1 MEAPELGDARLRKNM
16 SLEDFLRFMAD
27 EQGETDEDRLVGLF
41 EEHADSTDV
50 LSFRAFSRMLLST
63 ANRANQNFAHMTPAD
78 LGHPMTHYF
87 IATGHN
93 TYLTGNQ
100 LTGESSADIYRRQL
114 LQGCRHVELDC
125 WDGPQQKYPIITHGH
140 TICTAIKFEEVV
152 KAIAETA
159 FVVSRMPVI
168 LSLEMHCKRRG
179 QEMIAAILKQYLGDA
194 LLHYEELNGLRD
206 AP

>member
-1 MEAPELGDARLRKNM
+1 MAPNTQ
-16 SLEDFLRFMAD
+16 AD

-168 LSLEMHCKRRG
+168 LPLEMTL
-179 QEMIAAILKQYLGDA
+179 ALAITLIITLTLILTLALGHPLARDA
-194 LLHYEELNGLRD
+194 LHQ
-206 AP
+206 P

>member
-1 MEAPELGDARLRKNM
+1 MAPNTQ
-16 SLEDFLRFMAD
+16 AD

-125 WDGPQQKYPIITHGH
+125 WDGPQQRYPIITHGH
-140 TICTAIKFEEVV
+140 TICTAIKFEEAV

-159 FVVSRMPVI
+159 FIASRMPVT
-168 LSLEMHCKRRG
+168 LSLEMTLTL
-179 QEMIAAILKQYLGDA
+179 AITLIVTLTLILNLALGDPLA
-194 LLHYEELNGLRD
+194 RD
-206 AP
+206 ALH